1 MENYRYIIAIA
12 LTLAVIIGWNQLQ
25 TALGLVPEE
34 PLMQPAAVSENATNS
49 AAPVLAPADAALNP
63 AAGNQTRLNAGA
75 SLQLDAAPELPQG
88 RAVSVTTP
96 LYQAEFNSTGGIL
109 TSFTLARYAKTLTD
123 DSPFPI
129 VNSSAAPAA
138 PMGLLLNE
146 SPTWKIGS
154 WSSQSESLNLSDGQS
169 GELQFVWEYSGIRLT
184 RTLTFHADSYLID
197 EAVHIENLS
206 GQALSFTLGYSMK
219 TGDLVGDGG
228 DGRNFNKIGFLTA
241 NHKFDFEQDE
251 DELLAGVQNAAVL
264 WGSVQSNFFMAAV
277 ITDSP
282 SAFKALL
289 NDGVYGITLNGP
301 KLTLPSNSPIDTKV
315 QYFLG
320 PKVRKDL
327 EAAPADLKDA
337 MDYGWFW
344 FIAEPMI
351 MFLTWIYQYV
361 GNYGVAIIILTVLI
375 KIALWP
381 LSRKSYKSMEKMR
394 QLQPMIKKIQE
405 KYKDDRQMASQETM
419 RLYKT
424 YKINPA
430 GGCMPLLLQI
440 PVFIGLYQGLL
451 NAVELRHA
459 PFIEYLPFTDITWLA
474 DLSSRDPFY
483 ITPIIMGV
491 CMFIQ
496 QKMSPPMGD
505 PTQAKIMLFMPVVFT
520 ILFAGFPSGLV
531 VYWLVNLLFSLGQQ
545 YLTMRNTRN
554 GKGDKKGDNAVSQK
568 PKPAPKN
575 KNSDV
580 PA

>member
-1 MENYRYIIAIA
+1 MEQYRYIIAIA
-12 LTLAVIIGWNQLQ
+12 LTLAVILGWNQLQ
-25 TALGLVPEE
+25 IALGIIPEE
-34 PLMQPAAVSENATNS
+34 PAISQTEIAENATS
-49 AAPVLAPADAALNP
+49 PAAPVIAPADGAQPLP
-63 AAGNQTRLNAGA
+63 AAQADGEAPLL
-75 SLQLDAAPELPQG
+75 SAAPELPLG
-88 RAVSVTTP
+88 KGISVTTP
-96 LYQAEFNSTGGIL
+96 LYQADFNSTGGIL
-109 TSFTLARYAKTLTD
+109 TSFTLAQYAKTLTD
-123 DSPFPI
+123 KNPFPI
-129 VNSSAAPAA
+129 VSSIAAPAA

-146 SPTWKIGS
+146 SPTWKIGN
-154 WSSQSESLNLSDGQS
+154 WSSQSQNLNLSGEES
-169 GELQFVWEYSGIRLT
+169 GNLQFVWEYSGIKLT

-197 EAVHIENLS
+197 EVVHIENLS

-228 DGRNFNKIGFLTA
+228 DGHNFNKLACLTSD
-241 NHKFDFEQDE
+241 NKFDFEQDE
-251 DELLAGVQNAAVL
+251 DDLLLGIQKDSVR

-277 ITDSP
+277 IPGTP
-282 SAFKALL
+282 SAFKGLF

-301 KLTLPSNSPIDTKV
+301 KLTLPSNAPVETSV

-327 EAAPADLKDA
+327 EAAPADLKSA

-351 MFLTWIYQYV
+351 IFLTWIYQYI
-361 GNYGVAIIILTVLI
+361 GNYGVAIIILTIII
-375 KIALWP
+375 KIAMWP

-394 QLQPMIKKIQE
+394 QLQPMIKKIQD
-405 KYKDDRQMASQETM
+405 KYKDDRQKASQETM
-419 RLYKT
+419 QLYKT

-459 PFIEYLPFTDITWLA
+459 PFISHLPFTDITWLA

-483 ITPIIMGV
+483 ITPIVMGV

-520 ILFAGFPSGLV
+520 VLFAGFPSGLV
-531 VYWLVNLLFSLGQQ
+531 VYWLVNLLFSLAQQ
-545 YLTMRNTRN
+545 YWTMRNTN
-554 GKGDKKGDNAVSQK
+554 KNDKKGSGTDSGKGAS
-568 PKPAPKN
+568 KN
-575 KNSDV
+575 KNADV